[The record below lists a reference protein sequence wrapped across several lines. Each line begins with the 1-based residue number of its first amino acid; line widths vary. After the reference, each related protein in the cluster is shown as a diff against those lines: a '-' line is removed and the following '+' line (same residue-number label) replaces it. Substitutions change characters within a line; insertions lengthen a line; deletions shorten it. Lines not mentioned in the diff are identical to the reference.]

1 MAGFRSSVGVSFSPK
16 QVQTP
21 DGKSDK
27 DSVGLHQPPIC
38 PQCNSTRAWKDGLRY
53 NGNAVIQR
61 WLCRDCGYRFSDP
74 IQSDKKENQ
83 HTLRYQVCVADGATK
98 NLDTIETRTQEKA
111 AGATNDTQLFNYAWE
126 LKKQGLKESS
136 IQTYTRYLSALKRR
150 GANLLDPES
159 VKDAIAHQE
168 WNENTRSIAVKAYS
182 KFLEFAGGKWTPPK
196 TTHSR
201 KIPFI
206 PLERELDQLIGGAYR
221 KMAAFLQLLKETGF
235 RSGEAWS
242 LEWTDIDFEVGTII
256 LNKPEKYG
264 KPRTVKSSSTL
275 IAMLNSLQ
283 KESNRIFQGDLYVF
297 RRTFRKYRKRMA
309 QKLQNPRLN
318 RITFHTF
325 RHWKATMEYNRTK
338 DILYVM
344 EILGHR
350 DIRTTLIYTQLVNFE
365 GDNYHVKAAKTL
377 KEDEELL
384 KAGFEYVTER
394 DGIKIYRKRK

>member
-1 MAGFRSSVGVSFSPK
+1 LEI
-16 QVQTP
+16 T
-21 DGKSDK
+21 
-27 DSVGLHQPPIC
+27 
-38 PQCNSTRAWKDGLRY
+38 
-53 NGNAVIQR
+53 
-61 WLCRDCGYRFSDP
+61 
-74 IQSDKKENQ
+74 
-83 HTLRYQVCVADGATK
+83 
-98 NLDTIETRTQEKA
+98 ETRTQERA
-111 AGATNDTQLFNYAWE
+111 AGATNDAQLFNYAWE
-126 LKKQGLKESS
+126 LKKQGLRESS

-159 VKDAIAHQE
+159 VKDAIARQK

-206 PLERELDQLIGGAYR
+206 PLERELDQLIGGAHR

-242 LEWTDIDFEVGTII
+242 LEWTDIDFEAVTVT

-264 KPRTVKSSSTL
+264 KPRTAKVSSTL

-283 KESNRIFQGDLYVF
+283 KESNRVFQGDLYVF
-297 RRTFRKYRKRMA
+297 RRTFRKYRKRISL
-309 QKLQNPRLN
+309 KLQNPRLN

-325 RHWKATMEYNRTK
+325 RHWKATMEYSRTK

-350 DIRTTLIYTQLVNFE
+350 DIKTTLIYTQLVNFE
-365 GDNYHVKAAKTL
+365 GDNYHVKAATTL

-384 KAGFEYVTER
+384 RAGFEYVTER
-394 DGIKIYRKRK
+394 DGVKIYRKRK